1 MMSFKLIDRNE
12 KKTIPI
18 IDGLVI
24 NQENSF
30 KTWILELFLLND
42 KKELFEN
49 LLASGEVFEADV
61 VISFPDNDPA
71 KFTLVVDVI
80 KEIDDHISVLM
91 KGKVVNPKRIAK
103 ADILLNELAELG
115 LSEEEILE
123 KLKSHSNDK

>member
-1 MMSFKLIDRNE
+1 MSFKLIDRNE